1 MHTIEGAY
9 YGVSLQKIPANM
21 VQRKKIHTFP
31 STSEDIGCVINR
43 GHASHVVSGDRQVV
57 GVERVLLGLHGYFVH
72 GVIALAVNTR

>member
-1 MHTIEGAY
+1 MHITVLVY
-9 YGVSLQKIPANM
+9 KKY
-21 VQRKKIHTFP
+21 QRIWYSAKIHTFP
-31 STSEDIGCVINR
+31 STSENIGGVINR